1 MHLEFERVV
10 PAPALDATWRLYN
23 RALEELRQ
31 TAVQRHV
38 MHRDEFDH
46 VMADERVWKYRGVTT
61 TGEISALATFTNDLD
76 SMPLISPDYF
86 AHHWPQLYKEH
97 RIWYI
102 GFFVIDPK
110 HRRSGIFERVIAHMW
125 QQVVESAGIAL
136 LDIGRRNEEVGLP
149 DGIHRVL
156 LSLTPG
162 IMLYGGSGLGFY
174 FHVAVPVYQDVNES
188 QLAPRTA
195 LVVGLSLSL

>member
-10 PAPALDATWRLYN
+10 PAPVLDATWRLYN
-23 RALEELRQ
+23 RALEELRR

-46 VMADERVWKYRGVTT
+46 VMADERVWKYRGVTS

-125 QQVVESAGIAL
+125 QQVVHSRGIAL
-136 LDIGRRNEEVGLP
+136 LDIARRNEEVGLP
-149 DGIHRVL
+149 DGIQRVL
-156 LSLTPG
+156 LSLSPG
-162 IMLYGGSGLGFY
+162 MQATRLDEQTYWLYEPPAGTTNGDQRATNSPADTGGL
-174 FHVAVPVYQDVNES
+174 Q
-188 QLAPRTA
+188 R
-195 LVVGLSLSL
+195 